1 MFGFGFVTYWEQA
14 KAKMIGVD
22 PAAIAKYNVVS
33 APVAAQ
39 MALGAAEAA
48 GADIAV
54 SVTGLAGPNGGDAVR
69 RFSQAVAY
77 LRGEVAKLPNRGI
90 FLEDQF
96 SVLIREYLQRVT
108 VTDHID
114 MVDLVRVLFRALDYG
129 DG

>member
-1 MFGFGFVTYWEQA
+1 MAVDGAPSHDLA
-14 KAKMIGVD
+14 KLRADGLFQQLLFR
-22 PAAIAKYNVVS
+22 AACDGYDRV
-33 APVAAQ
+33 PVAH
-39 MALGAAEAA
+39 
-48 GADIAV
+48 
-54 SVTGLAGPNGGDAVR
+54 GGDTVR

-108 VTDHID
+108 VTDDID
-114 MVDLVRVLFRALDYG
+114 MVDLVRMLFRALDYG

>member
-1 MFGFGFVTYWEQA
+1 MISPSCALTGFSSSSFFA
-14 KAKMIGVD
+14 P
-22 PAAIAKYNVVS
+22 PAMAMTVSLSHTAAMPSVVF
-33 APVAAQ
+33 
-39 MALGAAEAA
+39 L
-48 GADIAV
+48 
-54 SVTGLAGPNGGDAVR
+54 
-69 RFSQAVAY
+69 AY